1 MEGRLEWLLGGRAG
15 ADAPEMVIGA
25 ACLGRLRQCLPLLI
39 MVCVLARERSLA
51 SALAWLEGFKRIA
64 LVLLEERILS
74 FAKQK
79 WRSNTA

>member
-1 MEGRLEWLLGGRAG
+1 
-15 ADAPEMVIGA
+15 
-25 ACLGRLRQCLPLLI
+25 